1 GTKFG
6 KTEKG
11 AVWISADRT
20 SPYTLYQFLIN
31 LSDDEARHFALFF
44 SLEDR
49 AAIEAMFAR
58 HADKP
63 SSRVIQRHVAREIT
77 ALLHGQQAAS
87 RAVQASEALF
97 AGDVH
102 TIDADMLGE
111 MSDVPAVD
119 LPLNL
124 LDDAGM
130 SATDLLIAVELAS
143 SKRDAREHVGNA
155 AVQVNGHKADSTT
168 MVTRDDLL
176 HGSVIFVRRGKR
188 EWRLARFE

>member
-1 GTKFG
+1 MDT
-6 KTEKG
+6 T
-11 AVWISADRT
+11 DRKILALLQDDA
-20 SPYTLYQFLIN
+20 SLSVAEIAARVN
-31 LSDDEARHFALFF
+31 LSQTPCWRRIQKLEEAG
-44 SLEDR
+44 
-49 AAIEAMFAR
+49 
-58 HADKP
+58 
-63 SSRVIQRHVAREIT
+63 VIQRHVAREIT
-77 ALLHGQQAAS
+77 ALLHGEQAAS

-176 HGSVIFVRRGKR
+176 HGSVIFVRRGQR